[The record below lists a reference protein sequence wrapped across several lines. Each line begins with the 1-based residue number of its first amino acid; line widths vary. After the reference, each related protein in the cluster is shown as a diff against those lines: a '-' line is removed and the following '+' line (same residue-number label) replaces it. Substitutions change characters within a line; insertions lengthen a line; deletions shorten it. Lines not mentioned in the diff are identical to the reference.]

1 MALEIKEI
9 SKSQVEITAEISA
22 DDFERAYAHTLERY
36 NKELNIPGFRPGHVP
51 EHILREKV
59 GEGALLQDAAE
70 DAIQAWYQ
78 KIISEKKIEA
88 IGHPQA
94 SITKMA
100 RNNPLGVKIVTAVL
114 PAIALPDYKA
124 IAREIMEKK
133 DAIVVEEKEIDDTL
147 EYLKSSKLKNKNS
160 SSKTGPPPS
169 AVPAQ
174 ARQEEKPEAH
184 NSPSSG
190 ETQNDMPID
199 DAFAKSFGNF
209 KTLAEFRETIRANIT
224 LEKEAKKKEEKRMA
238 VLERI
243 AAQIRVDIPDVMLS
257 AEKEK
262 MIGELRSS
270 IENMGMKWDDYTA
283 HVKKT
288 EEEMKSGWDDQARKR
303 VLFGLILRTL
313 SKEENISIDDKELD
327 VFVESLKQQYGY
339 EHTDAH
345 ALKHLREYAYGL
357 LKNEKVFQ
365 ILEHTDTADKKE

>member
-1 MALEIKEI
+1 MPLEIKEI
-9 SKSQVEITAEISA
+9 SKSQVEITAEIPA

-51 EHILREKV
+51 ENILREKV
-59 GEGALLQDAAE
+59 GEGTLLQDAAE

-78 KIISEKKIEA
+78 KVISEKKIEA

-100 RNNPLGVKIVTAVL
+100 RNNPLGIKIVTAVL
-114 PAIALPDYKA
+114 PAITLPDYKT
-124 IAREIMEKK
+124 IAREIMDKK
-133 DAIVVEEKEIDDTL
+133 DVITVEEKEINDTL
-147 EYLKSSKLKNKNS
+147 EHLKSSKLKAQ
-160 SSKTGPPPS
+160 SSK
-169 AVPAQ
+169 
-174 ARQEEKPEAH
+174 
-184 NSPSSG
+184 SG
-190 ETQNDMPID
+190 EEQPKDMPID
-199 DAFAKSFGNF
+199 DEFAKGFGNF
-209 KTLAEFRETIRANIT
+209 KTLAELRETIRTNVT
-224 LEKEAKKKEEKRMA
+224 LEKEMKKKEERRML

-243 AAQIRVDIPDVMLS
+243 ASQIRVDIPDVMLS

-288 EEEMKSGWDDQARKR
+288 EEEMKSGWDEQARKR

-313 SKEENISIDDKELD
+313 FKEEKISIDDKELD
-327 VFVESLKQQYGY
+327 AFVESLKQQYGY

-345 ALKHLREYAYGL
+345 ALEHLREYAYGL

-365 ILEHTDTADKKE
+365 MLEKE